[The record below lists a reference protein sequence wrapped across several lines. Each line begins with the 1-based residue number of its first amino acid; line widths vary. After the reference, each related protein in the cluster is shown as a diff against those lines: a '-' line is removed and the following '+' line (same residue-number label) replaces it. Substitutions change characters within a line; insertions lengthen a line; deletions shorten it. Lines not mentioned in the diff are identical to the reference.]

1 MSDKREFIFCDVLT
15 DESDKSYYYLSDIID
30 LCEGDIVE
38 VPFGDVGKKVKG
50 TVMKIGKYTLDNAP
64 YSPNK
69 TKYILRKVPE
79 DERPSEDGNF
89 LLNCGG
95 TVLERYI
102 GQGNNKIV
110 IPEGIIEIRPRAF
123 ANLQTLNEVVLPNSL
138 KIIGNEA
145 FGCTGIKK
153 VIIPDGVEQI
163 GFAAFTYKRDE
174 QSQWGSVNYRQDLNS
189 AEMVVSKKHPYFI
202 SDGKCIFR
210 INDDGTKDL
219 VQCFKTGITK
229 YDVPEDTVSIYEAAF
244 LGCTRLS
251 TLNLNEGLKSIGR
264 EAVKYC
270 SNNMLSIQI
279 PDSLEDMSDLPYTG
293 RTVSKTGY
301 GYYKYNSNSKLE
313 ILTLDTNPR
322 FLNDDGNLYKITES
336 DELQLLSCSSS
347 ASRIDIKEGTLS
359 ILERAF
365 AYCEHLKEVAIPSS
379 MNGLE
384 DSEEEW
390 YFPESVI
397 KIEVD
402 DSNKYLSAI
411 DGILYDKNQTRV
423 LFVPEKIAFKE
434 LVLPETVRDIG
445 TAFEHTQKINSIV
458 LPEGL
463 KKLSRNAFNG
473 SKIRSFTVPQS
484 LTEVDSRAF
493 VLSQDITSAIV
504 YGAPGSVMEAYC
516 KTRKKLSFVAK
527 NTVSSKPKEKINY
540 EYKIG
545 RTGVALTKY
554 IGSSRNLLLPSEIE
568 GKPVTEVKKLFSIGN
583 SSIKSIELPN
593 CVTKLGA
600 GAFSDL
606 YGLTKLKLSENITSI
621 PDKMCMNCES
631 LTNITIP
638 DSVTI
643 IGELA
648 FAKSGIKTL
657 SLPTHL
663 KNIPAGII
671 SGCSNLTELVLPE
684 GVEEICDGAFYGIEV
699 NRIVIPASVSKIS
712 DLVFADTCNFDN
724 YCYRNWSL
732 SKKTFIRVVKD
743 SYADKFFT
751 SYINA
756 RSCVERSYIKDNLK
770 IVYDEQSEDD
780 AVNLSL
786 FTICESKD
794 GCIISDIAPYPD
806 GEIIIP
812 EKIYGQPVTSV
823 NIQAP
828 RYDRTRRYDVK
839 KYASIDF
846 PKSVTKIYFDMKVF
860 VSKVTFTHGNDTF
873 WSDGSAIYSADKS
886 TLMFIANRSLK
897 SYTVLEGVKRIGD
910 YAFKW
915 CNNLAVRFP
924 SSLTHLEPSALRGI
938 INTICVS
945 GGENIE
951 TPEQGGFMEMLDDNT
966 AIIGVLGKTFMH
978 ADPKQKVVII
988 PEGVEIIGTGAFS
1001 KIGDVWSGNNC
1012 LTEEIVLPE
1021 TVRILKPRCFA
1032 ELENLKK
1039 INLPEGIETIPN
1051 SAFSYCR
1058 KLEYI
1063 KLPESV
1069 RSIEEKAF
1077 YNCSLTSIDLPSKL
1091 EMIGNDVFRFCNGL
1105 ISIMLPAGLRSIN
1118 MSTLGESELEEIHV
1132 SPENETYSEK
1142 DGVLFSK
1149 NGQRLIRVPVA
1160 YNCKDYII
1168 PDCVTEV
1175 GTYAFRGCKN
1185 ICSVVFHDNISKIG
1199 VCLLR
1204 NGISYERSTSVWFDS
1219 TRKRLV

>member
-1 MSDKREFIFCDVLT
+1 MSDKKEFIYCDVLT
-15 DESDKSYYYLSDIID
+15 DESDKSYYYLSDILD
-30 LCEGDIVE
+30 LREGDNVE
-38 VPFGDVGKKVKG
+38 VPFGDIGKTVKG

-64 YSPNK
+64 YPPNE
-69 TKYILRKVPE
+69 TKNILRKVPG
-79 DERPSEDGNF
+79 DERSSEDGNF

-102 GQGNNKIV
+102 GQENNKIV

-123 ANLQTLNEVVLPNSL
+123 ANLQALNEVVLPNSL

-153 VIIPDGVEQI
+153 VTIPDGVEHI
-163 GFAAFTYKRDE
+163 GFATFTYDRDE
-174 QSQWGSVNYRQDLNS
+174 QSQWESVDDRESLNP
-189 AEMVVSKKHPYFI
+189 AEIVVSKKHPYFI
-202 SDGKCIFR
+202 SDGKCVYH
-210 INDDGTKDL
+210 INDDDTKDL

-229 YDVPEDTVSIYEAAF
+229 YDVLEDTVSIYEAAF
-244 LGCTRLS
+244 LGCTRLT
-251 TLNLNEGLKSIGR
+251 TLNLNEGLKTIGF

-270 SNNMLSIQI
+270 SNNMLSIEI

-313 ILTLDTNPR
+313 ILTSDTNPR

-379 MNGLE
+379 MKGLE
-384 DSEEEW
+384 DSEAKW

-527 NTVSSKPKEKINY
+527 NTVSNKPKEKINY

-751 SYINA
+751 SYLNA

-794 GCIISDIAPYPD
+794 GYIISDIAPYHD
-806 GEIIIP
+806 MEIIIP
-812 EKIYGQPVTSV
+812 EKINGMPVTKV
-823 NIQAP
+823 NIDCENHETKTFTA
-828 RYDRTRRYDVK
+828 
-839 KYASIDF
+839 IDF
-846 PKSVTKIYFDMKVF
+846 PPCVEDVTISSRAAVKKVSF
-860 VSKVTFTHGNDTF
+860 SRGSRSF
-873 WSDGSAIYSADKS
+873 WSDSSAI
-886 TLMFIANRSLK
+886 
-897 SYTVLEGVKRIGD
+897 
-910 YAFKW
+910 
-915 CNNLAVRFP
+915 
-924 SSLTHLEPSALRGI
+924 
-938 INTICVS
+938 
-945 GGENIE
+945 
-951 TPEQGGFMEMLDDNT
+951 
-966 AIIGVLGKTFMH
+966 
-978 ADPKQKVVII
+978 
-988 PEGVEIIGTGAFS
+988 
-1001 KIGDVWSGNNC
+1001 
-1012 LTEEIVLPE
+1012 
-1021 TVRILKPRCFA
+1021 
-1032 ELENLKK
+1032 
-1039 INLPEGIETIPN
+1039 
-1051 SAFSYCR
+1051 
-1058 KLEYI
+1058 
-1063 KLPESV
+1063 
-1069 RSIEEKAF
+1069 
-1077 YNCSLTSIDLPSKL
+1077 
-1091 EMIGNDVFRFCNGL
+1091 
-1105 ISIMLPAGLRSIN
+1105 
-1118 MSTLGESELEEIHV
+1118 
-1132 SPENETYSEK
+1132 
-1142 DGVLFSK
+1142 
-1149 NGQRLIRVPVA
+1149 
-1160 YNCKDYII
+1160 
-1168 PDCVTEV
+1168 
-1175 GTYAFRGCKN
+1175 
-1185 ICSVVFHDNISKIG
+1185 
-1199 VCLLR
+1199 
-1204 NGISYERSTSVWFDS
+1204 
-1219 TRKRLV
+1219 